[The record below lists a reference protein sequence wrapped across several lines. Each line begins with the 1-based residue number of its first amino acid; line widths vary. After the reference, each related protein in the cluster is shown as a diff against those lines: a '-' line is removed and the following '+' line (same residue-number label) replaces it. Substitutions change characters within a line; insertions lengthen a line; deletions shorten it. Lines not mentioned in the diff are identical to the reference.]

1 MKINYLALPNGEKLI
16 PYHNHDYKG
25 VEINGEY
32 FFIDGFQDY
41 IRTSHPNLVKNSSIN
56 SVIPIIREEFQWT
69 SIYNKDLTRREKPI
83 TKLLKDLEYEHLDS
97 IITYLQQRI
106 IVVKDREG
114 MGSAIQQMKLTI
126 EIMRAELRFRKKN
139 EKKAETSEA

>member
-1 MKINYLALPNGEKLI
+1 MKINYLLLPNGEKLI

-41 IRTSHPNLVKNSSIN
+41 IRTSHPNLIKNSSIN
-56 SVIPIIREEFQWT
+56 SVISIIREEFQWT

-83 TKLLKDLEYEHLDS
+83 TRILKDLDDEHLDS

-114 MGSAIQQMKLTI
+114 MGSAIQQMKFTI
-126 EIMRAELRFRKKN
+126 EIMRAEIRWRKRN
-139 EKKAETSEA
+139 SL